1 MTDLPEKGPH
11 LVPIV
16 GIAQSLGL
24 FFVVCLTT
32 AALLSLAVAALTRME
47 RATVPVGRPGRTTIR
62 PTVAPRDSVTERIS
76 SPGSCTYGPPGR

>member
-1 MTDLPEKGPH
+1 
-11 LVPIV
+11 VQIV

-47 RATVPVGRPGRTTIR
+47 RATLPVSPQGRTPVR
-62 PTVAPRDSVTERIS
+62 PAVAARDSVTERIS
-76 SPGSCTYGPPGR
+76 SPGSCMYNPRDR